1 MLTLIFLIF
10 FPFAIWNAWR
20 TIQTAKASTSWP
32 TTTGTITTSET
43 VKQMFRSQPRVS
55 YDYTVDG
62 KPYTGR
68 RISFA
73 AAVPPKETPS
83 VLARY
88 PVGQGVTVQY
98 APDKPSESVLEA
110 GSNRHVTAQLRTLVA
125 CFIIIVIVNVGLY
138 FLRGLEAQRDAPR
151 FDGNEQNA
159 RP

>member
-20 TIQTAKASTSWP
+20 TIQTAKASASWP
-32 TTTGTITTSET
+32 TTTGTITVSET
-43 VKQMFRSQPRVS
+43 VKRMFRPQPRVS
-55 YDYTVDG
+55 YSYAVDG

-88 PVGQGVTVQY
+88 PVGQTVTVQY
-98 APDKPSESVLEA
+98 APDKPSESVLEP
-110 GSNRHVTAQLRTLVA
+110 GSNRNVAAQFRTLLA
-125 CFIIIVIVNVGLY
+125 CFIILVIANVGLY
-138 FLRGLEAQRDAPR
+138 LLRGMEAQRDAPPSYR
-151 FDGNEQNA
+151 TDANA

>member
-20 TIQTAKASTSWP
+20 TIQTAKASASWP
-32 TTTGTITTSET
+32 TTTGTITVSET
-43 VKQMFRSQPRVS
+43 VKRMFRPQPRVS
-55 YDYTVDG
+55 YSYAVDG

-88 PVGQGVTVQY
+88 PVGQTVTVQY
-98 APDKPSESVLEA
+98 APDKPSESVLEP
-110 GSNRHVTAQLRTLVA
+110 GSNRNVDRAIPHSARLLHHPRDRECGAVSPARDGSAAGCATL
-125 CFIIIVIVNVGLY
+125 I
-138 FLRGLEAQRDAPR
+138 PH
-151 FDGNEQNA
+151 
-159 RP
+159 

>member
-20 TIQTAKASTSWP
+20 TIQTAKASASWP
-32 TTTGTITTSET
+32 TTEGTVTASDT
-43 VKQMFRSQPRVS
+43 VKQMFRAQPRVS
-55 YDYTVDG
+55 YSYTVDG

-68 RISFA
+68 RVSFA

-88 PVGQGVTVQY
+88 PVGQSVTVRY
-98 APDKPSESVLEA
+98 APEKPAESVLEP
-110 GSNRHVTAQLRTLVA
+110 GSNRNVAAQFRTLIA

-138 FLRGLEAQRDAPR
+138 FLRGLEAERDAPR
-151 FDGNEQNA
+151 TYGNGQNG